1 MQTDEIQTSSWPTGE
16 YNQSSLRSIDDR
28 ASSALGWFSV
38 ALGAAEVLAP
48 ASVAR
53 LVGIK
58 HQPDLL
64 RFLGAREIAS
74 GVGLLTSQNPSKW
87 LWARVAGDLMDLV
100 VLGSTPLR
108 AERGA
113 RSKLAVATT
122 SIVGITAI
130 DALAAIRHSRRASS
144 TLRTRTPREQLVH
157 FISDM
162 YSVEQQALAQLVR
175 APDIAGDPDLAEDFR
190 THYAETEQQAAL
202 VQERLEAHGGSPSII
217 KDAIMRLGGKGF
229 LLFAAAMPETPGRLV
244 NHAYSYEAME
254 WAGYEMLRR
263 FAEHA
268 GDSETV
274 DAAES
279 IGAQERAMLERL
291 GRGFDAAE
299 QASHANFSAETLRE
313 HVAKHLAEVHAFETQ
328 SMQLLAK
335 GQKIGGHPALQSMYR
350 ACLAETRRHTCLVER
365 RLASL
370 GSVSSRLKDAALA
383 AGGINWGLFFQA
395 QSDTPAK
402 FAAFM
407 YAVLHLEIGGCELL
421 KRTANRIGDAE
432 TARLCDTLI
441 AEKTFMA
448 ESLAQRF
455 DWAVDATLRGK

>member
-1 MQTDEIQTSSWPTGE
+1 MQTSAFQTNSRPIGE
-16 YNQSSLRSIDDR
+16 YNQSVLRAIDDR
-28 ASSALGWFSV
+28 APSALGWFSV

-48 ASVAR
+48 DVIAELA
-53 LVGIK
+53 GIK
-58 HQPDLL
+58 SRPALL
-64 RFLGAREIAS
+64 RLFGAREIAS
-74 GVGLLTSQNPSKW
+74 GIGLLASNEPSKW

-113 RSKLAVATT
+113 RSKLAAATT
-122 SIVGITAI
+122 SIVGVTAI
-130 DALAAIRHSRRASS
+130 DALAAIRHSRRASC
-144 TLRTRTPREQLVH
+144 TVRTRTPREQLVH

-175 APDIAGDPDLAEDFR
+175 APDIAGDSDLAEDFR
-190 THYAETEQQAAL
+190 THYSETEQQADL
-202 VQERLEAHGGSPSII
+202 IQERLVAHGDSPSII

-263 FAEHA
+263 FAERA
-268 GDSETV
+268 GDYETLE
-274 DAAES
+274 AAES
-279 IGAQERAMLERL
+279 IGAQERAMMERL
-291 GRGFDAAE
+291 ERGFDAAE
-299 QASHANFSAETLRE
+299 RASHATFSPETLRE

-335 GQKIGGHPALQSMYR
+335 GQKIGGHPALESMYR
-350 ACLAETRRHTCLVER
+350 ACLAETRQHICLVER
-365 RLASL
+365 RLESL
-370 GSVSSRLKDAALA
+370 GSAASRLKDAALA
-383 AGGINWGLFFQA
+383 AGGINWGLFFQT

-421 KRTANRIGDAE
+421 KRTASGIGDAE
-432 TARLCDTLI
+432 TARLCDTLV

-448 ESLAQRF
+448 ESLAQKF